1 MTDDAEGWVRRHRAR
16 LAPLALGVVYGLT
29 ARIIFGVDG
38 LHRVFAIMA
47 TSFIFAVPF
56 ALGFVVVWIAPEEQ
70 RRSLLYAVIGPWG
83 ASCLTLLTA
92 FMIGYEGLICVA
104 LILPAFLIFS
114 SIGGVLARAA
124 WALLRMRRRLHAFT
138 LASVLL
144 LPYLMSPVE
153 RRMMAPES
161 FRTVENQVRIR
172 ATPDEVWRHIA
183 RVPPIRPHEYGTS
196 FVHRI
201 GFPRP
206 LEATLSHEG
215 VGGVRRATFERGVLF
230 LETVTVWEPGRTL
243 SFTIHADSTTI
254 ARAALDEHV
263 TVGGEHFDVLD
274 GTYEIEPAG
283 PREVVLRLRS
293 THRLSTHFNLYS
305 SWWTDLV
312 MSQIQ
317 SNILRVVKNRS
328 EAPRTNALT
337 H

>member
-1 MTDDAEGWVRRHRAR
+1 MTTRSDDAAGWARRHRAR
-16 LAPLALGVVYGLT
+16 LAPLAFGLVYGLA
-29 ARIIFGVDG
+29 ARILMGADD
-38 LHRVFAIMA
+38 LHEFFAVMA
-47 TSFIFAVPF
+47 TSFIYGVPF
-56 ALGFVVVWIAPEEQ
+56 ALGFVVVWIAPQEQ
-70 RRSLLYAVIGPWG
+70 RRSWTYAVSGPWG
-83 ASCLTLLTA
+83 AACLTLLAA
-92 FMIGYEGLICVA
+92 FVIGYEGLICVV
-104 LILPAFLIFS
+104 LILPAFLIMS
-114 SIGGVLARAA
+114 SIGGLLARA
-124 WALLRMRRRLHAFT
+124 LLELLSIRRGFHAFT

-153 RRMMAPES
+153 RRMVAPES
-161 FRTVENQVRIR
+161 YRTVENRVRIR
-172 ATPDEVWRHIA
+172 ASADEVWPHIA
-183 RVPPIRPHEYGTS
+183 RVPPIQPHEYGTS

-206 LEATLSHEG
+206 IEATLSHEG

-283 PREVVLRLRS
+283 PRDVVLRLRS

-317 SNILRVVKNRS
+317 SNILQVVKHRS
-328 EAPRTNALT
+328 ETRALT

>member
-1 MTDDAEGWVRRHRAR
+1 MTDNAEGWARRHRAR
-16 LAPLALGVVYGLT
+16 LAPLALGVVYGLA
-29 ARIIFGVDG
+29 ARIIFDVDG
-38 LHRVFAIMA
+38 LHRVFAVMA

-56 ALGFVVVWIAPEEQ
+56 ALGFVVVWIAPGEQ
-70 RRSLLYAVIGPWG
+70 RRSWVYAVSGPW
-83 ASCLTLLTA
+83 AAACLTLLTA
-92 FMIGYEGLICVA
+92 FVIGYEGLICIA
-104 LILPAFLIFS
+104 LILPAFLLMS
-114 SIGGVLARAA
+114 SIGGLLARA
-124 WALLRMRRRLHAFT
+124 LLELLSIRRGFHAFT
-138 LASVLL
+138 LASVIL

-153 RRMMAPES
+153 RRMAAPEAY
-161 FRTVENQVRIR
+161 RTVENRVRIR
-172 ATPDEVWRHIA
+172 AGADEVWRHIA
-183 RVPPIRPHEYGTS
+183 RVPPIRPDEYGTS

-243 SFTIHADSTTI
+243 AFTIHADSTTI

-274 GTYEIEPAG
+274 GTYEIQPSG
-283 PREVVLRLRS
+283 PREVVLHLRS

-305 SWWTDLV
+305 SWWSDLV

-317 SNILRVVKNRS
+317 NNILRVVKHRS
-328 EAPRTNALT
+328 ERTNALT